1 MYLFVYKTNI
11 YKLVILFFFM
21 VFKKEEGYN
30 ISELGNWNVAND
42 YSKTKIMKPLDYCD
56 HYENIARFGYD
67 TLLDQL
73 ENFGVPQDNLKLIG
87 FERLVNE
94 LIKLCGNCKFA
105 MKVKGTKDELIKLEK
120 KLIKIRSLMKLFSK
134 TITKNRTKQ
143 LKLNEERY
151 YTALDFVLE
160 IKSKLNEP
168 LNKNHLIFTDKP
180 EFDPK
185 AYKSSLME
193 DAKTRG

>member
-1 MYLFVYKTNI
+1 
-11 YKLVILFFFM
+11 M

-30 ISELGNWNVAND
+30 VSESGNWNVASD
-42 YSKTKIMKPLDYCD
+42 FSRIKIMKPLDFCD

-67 TLLDQL
+67 TLIENL
-73 ENFGVPQDNLKLIG
+73 ENFGIPLDTLKLIG

-94 LIKLCGNCKFA
+94 LIKLCGNAKFA
-105 MKVKGTKDELIKLEK
+105 MKAKGTRATLEDYEEELKG
-120 KLIKIRSLMKLFSK
+120 IRSLIPALSK
-134 TITKNRTKQ
+134 IITKQRHKIVILHEKLYYRT
-143 LKLNEERY
+143 
-151 YTALDFVLE
+151 LDYVIE

-168 LNKNHLIFTDKP
+168 LNKNHLIFTDKE

-185 AYKSSLME
+185 AYKKQIME